1 MRYDPKRRLEAAEM
15 RRFPSLRVAAFLHA
29 INTLSEEEFARLW
42 SNRTGLFDLTL
53 LSDADLQ
60 WLFDE
65 FGALLGEGPG
75 QIPDEGDKYS

>member
-1 MRYDPKRRLEAAEM
+1 M

-53 LSDADLQ
+53 LSDAELQ

-75 QIPDEGDKYS
+75 QIPDEGDKCR

>member
-53 LSDADLQ
+53 LSDAELE

-75 QIPDEGDKYS
+75 QIPDDGTK

>member
-42 SNRTGLFDLTL
+42 SNRTGLFDLTM
-53 LSDADLQ
+53 LSDAELQ
-60 WLFDE
+60 WLYEE

-75 QIPDEGDKYS
+75 QILDDGR